1 LRLSSVRII
10 AGISCL
16 FFAAA
21 AWLVGTHSSSDF
33 TAEAQTAKPVAASS
47 APAKASQLH
56 AASASVTSVSKTTTL
71 PDPKPIAAPGT
82 EIYTAKRG
90 EAIPTIARRYLG
102 KTSYLTSSELA
113 DAIRS
118 VNHKSDSSN
127 ILKANEDIVIPGIL
141 SAPVTEKTIAVPK
154 DFEVR
159 AIYLTG
165 IMAASD
171 HGLRIIKHWREVG
184 GNAVV
189 FDIKDSDGSVN
200 IPFEHPLLGE
210 HKIYIHDVAKL
221 VRFLHQQNMHAIA
234 RIAIFRDERL
244 VKEHP
249 ELAVQSRKNKQA
261 WRENGKLVW
270 TDPSQ
275 PKVQDYNI
283 ALAKHVAQLG
293 ADEIQ
298 FDYVR
303 FPAEGDQNDAQF
315 VFQGQQPEAA
325 AEVASTTGSADTRSG
340 DNSCGDGRLGRPAE
354 AKQGGTS
361 TNADAKRG
369 GTSTEPSPSRAGSSD
384 SPNSSPE
391 GAAFNSPGRKSRV
404 AKEKG
409 NKSRRDGTRA
419 CTATPRGPKRTDVI
433 TAFLKEAYAEL
444 HPTGVLLS
452 LDVFGVMAWQRQ
464 VDLAHTGQD
473 IVGMAH
479 YCDVLSPMVY
489 PSHFFGM
496 DNIAHPGD
504 EPAHFIGE
512 SMDRFELITKGSG
525 AVIRPWLQAFHW
537 RTKTYSPEYIKVQ
550 VETAKEKGGIGFL
563 FWNAANDYSKPYEA
577 MPEMKAAD
585 AKEGSK
591 DKAKFFRGDELP
603 VATTQAALTPA
614 K

>member
-1 LRLSSVRII
+1 MRLLSVRLIT
-10 AGISCL
+10 GLSCL
-16 FFAAA
+16 TFAAA
-21 AWLVGTHSSSDF
+21 AWLIGSHSSNF
-33 TAEAQTAKPVAASS
+33 TAQAQTSKPAQ
-47 APAKASQLH
+47 ASQLH
-56 AASASVTSVSKTTTL
+56 TVSTSTAKSL
-71 PDPKPIAAPGT
+71 PEPKPIAAPGT

-90 EAIPTIARRYLG
+90 EAIPTIARHYLG

-113 DAIRS
+113 SAIRA
-118 VNHKSDSSN
+118 VNHKSDTSN
-127 ILKANEDIVIPGIL
+127 ILKANENVVIPGIL
-141 SAPVTEKTIAVPK
+141 AAPVTEKTIPIPK

-165 IMAASD
+165 IMAGSD
-171 HGLRIIKHWREVG
+171 HGLRIIRHWREVG

-189 FDIKDSDGSVN
+189 FDIKDSDGSVT

-221 VRFLHQQNMHAIA
+221 VRFLHQENMHAIA

-244 VKEHP
+244 VVAHP
-249 ELAVQSRKNKQA
+249 ELAVQSRMNKQA

-283 ALAKHVAQLG
+283 ALAKYVAQLG

-303 FPAEGDQNDAQF
+303 FPAEGDQKDAQF
-315 VFQGQQPEAA
+315 VYQKDQPSEPEPKPEVILTSAQAVGGTVQQPQAQPQ
-325 AEVASTTGSADTRSG
+325 STGADS
-340 DNSCGDGRLGRPAE
+340 E
-354 AKQGGTS
+354 
-361 TNADAKRG
+361 
-369 GTSTEPSPSRAGSSD
+369 AGSRKPEAQVRKKPVHQK
-384 SPNSSPE
+384 SPP
-391 GAAFNSPGRKSRV
+391 V
-404 AKEKG
+404 AHAENMK
-409 NKSRRDGTRA
+409 
-419 CTATPRGPKRTDVI
+419 PRGPQRSDVI
-433 TAFLKEAYAEL
+433 TAFLKKAYAEI
-444 HPTGVLLS
+444 HPTGALFS
-452 LDVFGVMAWQRQ
+452 LDVFGVMAWQRP

-479 YCDVLSPMVY
+479 YCDVLSPMIY

-504 EPAHFIGE
+504 EPVHFIGE

-525 AVIRPWLQAFHW
+525 VVIRPWLQAFHW

-603 VATTQAALTPA
+603 VPTVKASLSPEPVPSKQ
-614 K
+614 